1 MLGILVYAA
10 GFTAVFVWAI
20 AYGFLAIRRYASA
33 RKQARLAPSEAAE
46 KELKKETRRLI
57 FDLLISG
64 ALLSVIAYIVVFIIR
79 LLSMPMTNM

>member
-1 MLGILVYAA
+1 MLEVLVYVA

-20 AYGFLAIRRYASA
+20 AYGFLAIRRYVSA

-46 KELKKETRRLI
+46 KVLKKETRRMI

-64 ALLSVIAYIVVFIIR
+64 ALLSVIAYIVVVIIR
-79 LLSMPMTNM
+79 LLAMPIGYM